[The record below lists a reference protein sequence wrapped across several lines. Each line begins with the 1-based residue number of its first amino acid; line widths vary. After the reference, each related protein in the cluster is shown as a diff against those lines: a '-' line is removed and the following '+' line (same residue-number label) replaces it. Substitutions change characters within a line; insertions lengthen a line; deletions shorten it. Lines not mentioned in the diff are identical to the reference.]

1 MTGTKRRCIA
11 MKTVERE
18 RGGAMA
24 AVKVAAVKVAVA
36 MVGAA
41 TEEAMV
47 EVATAEVAT
56 VEAKGK
62 EAMVAVVDGHVAV
75 STAEAR
81 AEVATEEGLAGAA
94 ETATG
99 GSAMVRVVVK
109 EKEEKAVAARVAK
122 ARGRW

>member
-11 MKTVERE
+11 MKTVER
-18 RGGAMA
+18 
-24 AVKVAAVKVAVA
+24 
-36 MVGAA
+36 
-41 TEEAMV
+41 
-47 EVATAEVAT
+47 
-56 VEAKGK
+56 
-62 EAMVAVVDGHVAV
+62 DGHVAV